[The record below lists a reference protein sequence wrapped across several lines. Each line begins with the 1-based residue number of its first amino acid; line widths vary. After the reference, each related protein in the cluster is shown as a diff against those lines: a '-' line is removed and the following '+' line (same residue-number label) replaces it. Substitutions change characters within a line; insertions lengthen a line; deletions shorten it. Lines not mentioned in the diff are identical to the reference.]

1 MNDDADVQPQWR
13 ISLVDL
19 LHSPLSLTPDPG
31 RVVIL
36 PFQISISSRESAA
49 TVMSRIKRLLGTVSA
64 MSDET
69 RRAALAKLESDF
81 GGRHRHLREICLER
95 FAQIREALGGEAG
108 LSEDQALLAGAYFS
122 HEYSFQAAAVL
133 NPSVVAHPDQTGTP
147 SGAVRFVLSTR
158 CLGEGHLSTIAFR
171 EGFFHADGRVELVAC
186 GAQASAARPAAL
198 DAGDGPA
205 SLTRDR
211 RVPLSETVIF
221 PVTRAQANG
230 LEDLRMVT
238 FEGEGEGEDERER
251 TCLGTYTAFSG
262 RDVRC
267 ELFETRDFETFR
279 LVPMRGAAS
288 FHKALALF
296 PRKINGRYAAIGGL
310 DHESLY
316 LLESDDLTVWNGG
329 ERLLE
334 PQYDWDLMR
343 VGTCG
348 SPIELDE
355 GWLVITHGVGP
366 LRAYALSA
374 VLLDKADP
382 RRVLARRTTPL
393 LTAPPDSR
401 DGYAPNVIYSCGA
414 MRAGDWLLLPYA
426 TADTRI
432 QFASVR
438 IRDLLADM

>member
-1 MNDDADVQPQWR
+1 
-13 ISLVDL
+13 
-19 LHSPLSLTPDPG
+19 LTPDPR

-49 TVMSRIKRLLGTVSA
+49 TVMSRIKRLVDTVSA
-64 MSDET
+64 MSAET
-69 RRAALAKLESDF
+69 RHAALAKLEADF
-81 GGRHRHLREICLER
+81 GGRHRNLREICLER
-95 FAQIREALGGEAG
+95 FAQIREALGSEAEVSNPGQGE
-108 LSEDQALLAGAYFS
+108 DWALLTGAYFS
-122 HEYSFQAAAVL
+122 HEYSFQAAAL
-133 NPSVVAHPDQTGTP
+133 MNPSVVAHPDQTGVP
-147 SGAVRFVLSTR
+147 EGCIRFILSTR
-158 CLGEGHLSTIAFR
+158 CLGEGHLSTIAFQ
-171 EGFFHADGRVELVAC
+171 EGLFHADGRVELVAC
-186 GAQASAARPAAL
+186 APYAKAAHPASL
-198 DAGDGPA
+198 DAGDGPV
-205 SLTRDR
+205 SLVRDR
-211 RVPLSETVIF
+211 RTPLSETVIF
-221 PVTRAQANG
+221 PATRAQANG
-230 LEDLRMVT
+230 LEDLRMVA
-238 FEGEGEGEDERER
+238 FEDEGRR
-251 TCLGTYTAFSG
+251 TYFGTYTAFSG

-296 PRKINGRYAAIGGL
+296 PKKINGRYAAIGGL

-316 LLESDDLTVWNGG
+316 FLESDDPTVWNGG

-334 PQYDWDLMR
+334 PQYDWELMR

-348 SPIELDE
+348 SPIALDE

-382 RRVLARRTTPL
+382 RRVLARRSTPL
-393 LTAPPDSR
+393 LTAAPDSR

-414 MRAGDWLLLPYA
+414 LRHGDRLLLPYA